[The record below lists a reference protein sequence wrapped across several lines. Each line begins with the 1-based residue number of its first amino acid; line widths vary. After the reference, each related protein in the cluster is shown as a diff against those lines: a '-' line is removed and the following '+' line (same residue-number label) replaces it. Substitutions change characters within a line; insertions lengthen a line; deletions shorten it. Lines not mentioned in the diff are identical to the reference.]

1 MPAYVLA
8 QGRVEDPEKLKQY
21 LAGAGGTLAP
31 HSAKVL
37 VYTESPEVIEGEVT
51 NNRTVLI
58 EFPTMADAKA
68 WYDSPDYAAVR
79 GFRIEGAPG
88 TLVMLE
94 GMGG

>member
-8 QGRVEDPEKLKQY
+8 QGRVEDQEKVNRY

-31 HSAKVL
+31 HDAKVL
-37 VYTESPEVIEGEVT
+37 VYTETPEVIEGELA

-58 EFPTMADAKA
+58 EFPDMAAARA

-79 GFRIEGAPG
+79 GLRQEGAPG
-88 TLVMLE
+88 TLIMLE
-94 GMGG
+94 GMG